1 MDMADEA
8 VPFHELL
15 VGGRSV
21 SGVRPDAA
29 RRVGLVEKSIAQTA
43 ALIGGGVRRAP
54 FANEAETAIER
65 DVVLIAE
72 HRNRQIDRRRRSI
85 LARLARAAWPWCI
98 WVYLTVQRA
107 SRSFW
112 RSFAGLSFQSSGM
125 RPPLIA
131 FFASWVLRRRGAAIR
146 RASTI
151 WAAMA
156 MEPNCR
162 SIAEALHRSA
172 RTMARWRRPW

>member
-43 ALIGGGVRRAP
+43 GLIGSGVRRAP

-72 HRNRQIDRRRRSI
+72 HRNRQIDGRRRAI
-85 LARLARAAWPWCI
+85 LARLGLGVFDCPARVAILLAELRGLVFPVVGDAPVLDRLLLVLGCADEE
-98 WVYLTVQRA
+98 R
-107 SRSFW
+107 RSGSHRRSGPTW
-112 RSFAGLSFQSSGM
+112 RCT
-125 RPPLIA
+125 R
-131 FFASWVLRRRGAAIR
+131 
-146 RASTI
+146 
-151 WAAMA
+151 
-156 MEPNCR
+156 
-162 SIAEALHRSA
+162 IAEALHRSA
-172 RTMARWRRPW
+172 RTMARWRRP